1 VTCRRFAA
9 LTALIASFP
18 LAAFGAFLLV
28 EAGAVLVLS
37 NGQEAAY
44 FAAPRWLFVLAVAI
58 CLGGSLYLVGSGAYR
73 AVRSWGSLV
82 RFARQSFTIF
92 GVSVLALLA
101 GIVLLFAAVVLGGG
115 IF

>member
-1 VTCRRFAA
+1 VTCRRIAA
-9 LTALIASFP
+9 CTALITSLP

-28 EAGAVLVLS
+28 EAGVVLVLAHS
-37 NGQEAAY
+37 QEAAY
-44 FAAPRWLFVLAVAI
+44 FAAPRWLFGIAVAI

-82 RFARQSFTIF
+82 RFARHSFTIF

-101 GIVLLFAAVVLGGG
+101 GIVLLFTAIVLGGG